1 MRRYE
6 LKHSNDND
14 APRVV
19 TGCFGLG
26 QQRGSVDNNVSSV
39 DNNDTK
45 EEMKNEENKK
55 EDEEDSSVIRQQLS
69 DVINEKEASQ
79 MFFRF
84 MTKHDK
90 RVREEDSKRGAR
102 VYLKHK
108 SLCINLQI
116 QM

>member
-1 MRRYE
+1 MYKTNGIHLYPFFTKKKNTPMRRYE

-19 TGCFGLG
+19 TGCFGSG

-69 DVINEKEASQ
+69 DVANIENGSYRNFEI
-79 MFFRF
+79 
-84 MTKHDK
+84 H
-90 RVREEDSKRGAR
+90 
-102 VYLKHK
+102 
-108 SLCINLQI
+108 LQI
-116 QM
+116 FWEYSIVVR